1 MANRRHTQLPLPLD
15 RTENVPPM
23 TPAPAEAELV
33 QALAD
38 LLLEAF
44 GAAVTT
50 TPNTRSARDESE
62 DHA

>member
-15 RTENVPPM
+15 RKENVPPM
-23 TPAPAEAELV
+23 TPASAELV

-44 GAAVTT
+44 GTALAT
-50 TPNTRSARDESE
+50 TPNGRSARDEFE

>member
-1 MANRRHTQLPLPLD
+1 MRRQTHNQLVLD
-15 RTENVPPM
+15 LGRGGRTPPPV
-23 TPAPAEAELV
+23 PAPEELL

-44 GAAVTT
+44 DRQNNDIAAV
-50 TPNTRSARDESE
+50 REVCDASE

>member
-15 RTENVPPM
+15 CNKTIPPM
-23 TPAPAEAELV
+23 TPAPAELV

-50 TPNTRSARDESE
+50 TPNTRSACDEFE
-62 DHA
+62 NHA

>member
-1 MANRRHTQLPLPLD
+1 
-15 RTENVPPM
+15 M
-23 TPAPAEAELV
+23 TPASAELV

-44 GAAVTT
+44 GTALAT
-50 TPNTRSARDESE
+50 TPNGRSARDESE

>member
-1 MANRRHTQLPLPLD
+1 MANRRHTQLPLPFD
-15 RTENVPPM
+15 RKENVPPM
-23 TPAPAEAELV
+23 TPAPAELV

-44 GAAVTT
+44 GAAAAT
-50 TPNTRSARDESE
+50 TPNRRSARDEPE

>member
-1 MANRRHTQLPLPLD
+1 MTNRRHTQLALPLA
-15 RTENVPPM
+15 RKENLPPITPVP
-23 TPAPAEAELV
+23 AELV

-44 GAAVTT
+44 GAAVATT
-50 TPNTRSARDESE
+50 SNRRSARDESE

>member
-15 RTENVPPM
+15 RKENVPPM
-23 TPAPAEAELV
+23 TPASAELV

-44 GAAVTT
+44 GAAVAT
-50 TPNTRSARDESE
+50 TPNRRSARDESE
-62 DHA
+62 DHT